1 MGSMDVR
8 LDGMIPRES
17 RFVIA
22 RDFRRLCT
30 ERGYSAAEV
39 QRLLGENTPYQT
51 VASWGLNRDRHHMR
65 QKTNLPST
73 RWLRRILE
81 VFPELRDGASYLA
94 KGPSVAKVEIL
105 NRQLPT
111 DAKRRLESVLIS
123 SAQSVV
129 VAMDG
134 RHLSA
139 SPCWR
144 QPAEHAGDVRR
155 SVGCAGAPIGDV
167 RHFIEMLGLGVV
179 TLEAGSTEA
188 PWWSVA
194 QVTMHGTAPAKFVAI
209 GGYKAGSADER
220 YALLLCLGLYLV
232 GSSARGNAKHA
243 AAAQFADEVM
253 VDREVLMRWV
263 CGGRFITEAHVQF
276 LAHTFGVPPEVV
288 ARQCKRTGV
297 RVRGLGSTVLNSFHA
312 FRASLDLKK
321 ASVESA
327 TIVAA
332 TDNC

>member
-1 MGSMDVR
+1 MDER
-8 LDGMIPRES
+8 LDCVIPRES

-39 QRLLGENTPYQT
+39 QRLLGEDTPYQT
-51 VASWGLNRDRHHMR
+51 VASWGLNRDRHRTR
-65 QKTNLPST
+65 QNTNLPST

-81 VFPELRDGASYLA
+81 VFPELRDGASSFA
-94 KGPSVAKVEIL
+94 KGPSVAKVEIF
-105 NRQLPT
+105 NRQLPI
-111 DAKRRLESVLIS
+111 DAKRRLESLLIS
-123 SAQSVV
+123 SAQSAV

-144 QPAEHAGDVRR
+144 HPAEHTGDIRR
-155 SVGCAGAPIGDV
+155 SVGCAGAPVGEV

-179 TLEAGSTEA
+179 MLEAGSTAA
-188 PWWSVA
+188 PWCSVA
-194 QVTMHGTAPAKFVAI
+194 QVTMHGTAPANFVAI
-209 GGYKAGSADER
+209 GGYQAGSANER
-220 YALLLCLGLYLV
+220 YALLLCLGLFLV

-243 AAAQFADEVM
+243 AAAQFADEVL

-263 CGGRFITEAHVQF
+263 RGGRFITEAHVQF
-276 LAHTFGVPPEVV
+276 LAHTFGVSPEVV

-297 RVRGLGSTVLNSFHA
+297 RVRGSCSTVPNSFHA
-312 FRASLDLKK
+312 FRASLVRK
-321 ASVESA
+321 ASAEVL
-327 TIVAA
+327 AA
-332 TDNC
+332 SQDSPSQPTL